1 MVRLTQNVEAAFEVE
16 TNYSDPADSSLT
28 HLGLLDT
35 FDPRQVEMNVTPV
48 PSLGQSTD
56 AHHAAGPINVT
67 LPIKVACQGTGWKQL
82 LGRAI
87 GATDLDEGA
96 GGTTLVP
103 HKLTK
108 TPSSLA
114 ILARE
119 TGVGFTLATGVV
131 PNEVTLEADYTAGG
145 YITVDAQCTAFFT
158 QDSTANNMNFA
169 DDGGFLVDNYTDGGV
184 TFPSAPTDD
193 PLLPSNLV
201 VSFAKTSDL
210 ETELTIDGPAGSYI
224 EIGEK
229 FLRAFDG
236 NDVLDTNVTA
246 GGAVTAAGVVNL
258 TNAAADTLG
267 DLDTLFGTDPSSGK
281 TGWTVPTNTN
291 TSLTTNLLKGIYS
304 TDTQRTIQGVDS
316 TSTTLPNVFS
326 NLKTVSLKIANNNTS
341 IPASVTRG
349 ASSNIT
355 KWLQNASIGQGKA
368 DVTLDVTM
376 TAENEDLYDIYV
388 AGGVIPLVRLDFGDS
403 VGSIALTNGTI
414 TSFTRPLSGGGEVVD
429 TISMK
434 FRGAGDI
441 RDYSSLAISADWTV

>member
-56 AHHAAGPINVT
+56 AHHAAGPIDVT
-67 LPIKVACQGTGWKQL
+67 IPIKVACQGTGWKQL

-87 GATDLDEGA
+87 GAIDIDDSG

-103 HKLTK
+103 HKLSIG
-108 TPSSLA
+108 TPASLA
-114 ILARE
+114 ILVKE

-131 PNEVTLEADYTAGG
+131 PNEVTLEADYTTGG

-158 QDSTANNMNFA
+158 QDSDDMNLS
-169 DDGGFLVDNYTDGGV
+169 DNSGFLIDNYADGGV
-184 TFPSAPTDD
+184 SFPAAPTDD
-193 PLLPSNLV
+193 PLLPSDLV
-201 VSFAKTSDL
+201 VSFAKTSNL

-229 FLRAFDG
+229 YLRTFDL
-236 NDVLDTNVTA
+236 NNVLDSNVDA

-267 DLDTLFGTDPSSGK
+267 DLDTLFGTSSGAGK
-281 TGWTVPTNTN
+281 SGWTVPTNTN

-304 TDTQRTIQGVDS
+304 TDTSRTIQGVDS

-326 NLKTVSLKIANNNTS
+326 NLKTVSLKIANNNTP
-341 IPASVTRG
+341 IPARVTRG

-355 KWLQNASIGQGKA
+355 KWLQNASIAQGKA
-368 DVTLDVTM
+368 DVTLDLTM

-388 AGGVIPLVRLDFGDS
+388 SGGVIPLVRLDFGDS

-414 TSFTRPLSGGGEVVD
+414 TSFTRPLTGGTEIVD
-429 TISMK
+429 TVSIK
-434 FRGAGDI
+434 FRGAGDA
-441 RDYSSLAISADWTV
+441 RDFSSLAISADWTV